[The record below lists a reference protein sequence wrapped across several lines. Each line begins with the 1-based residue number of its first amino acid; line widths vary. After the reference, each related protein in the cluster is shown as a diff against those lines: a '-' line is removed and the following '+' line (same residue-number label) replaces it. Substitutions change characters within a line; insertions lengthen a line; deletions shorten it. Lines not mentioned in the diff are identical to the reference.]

1 MLKESMRN
9 MSTCWTNMKS
19 ILTTAC
25 ILSSPHRREA
35 RLESETLGNQSLLE
49 QKKGCHYE
57 DNKDFSSC
65 LSAQQRSQL
74 ANAGCKVCSCCGET
88 KSEME
93 YFKEGIYNKG
103 VFGGLI
109 CKQWTEGLF
118 RTRHMRID
126 CYSCSTCGA
135 QWESEAYEIE

>member
-1 MLKESMRN
+1 
-9 MSTCWTNMKS
+9 MKITRTS
-19 ILTTAC
+19 QA
-25 ILSSPHRREA
+25 A
-35 RLESETLGNQSLLE
+35 
-49 QKKGCHYE
+49 
-57 DNKDFSSC
+57 

-74 ANAGCKVCSCCGET
+74 ANAGCKVCPCCGET

-103 VFGGLI
+103 VLGGLI
-109 CKQWTEGLF
+109 CKQWAEGLF

>member
-1 MLKESMRN
+1 MDCGEHK
-9 MSTCWTNMKS
+9 TKYG
-19 ILTTAC
+19 
-25 ILSSPHRREA
+25 ILSYSSFYAAIHEPKK
-35 RLESETLGNQSLLE
+35 RL
-49 QKKGCHYE
+49 
-57 DNKDFSSC
+57 KDVIMKITRTSQAA

-74 ANAGCKVCSCCGET
+74 ANAGCKVCPCCGET

>member
-1 MLKESMRN
+1 
-9 MSTCWTNMKS
+9 MKITRTS
-19 ILTTAC
+19 QA
-25 ILSSPHRREA
+25 A
-35 RLESETLGNQSLLE
+35 
-49 QKKGCHYE
+49 
-57 DNKDFSSC
+57 

-74 ANAGCKVCSCCGET
+74 ANAGCKVCPCCGET

-109 CKQWTEGLF
+109 CKQWAEGLF

-135 QWESEAYEIE
+135 QWESEAYEIERKMLNGVPFGLSYLHLRQSLRWLFLSRQTEMMRSTSMNCWTEF